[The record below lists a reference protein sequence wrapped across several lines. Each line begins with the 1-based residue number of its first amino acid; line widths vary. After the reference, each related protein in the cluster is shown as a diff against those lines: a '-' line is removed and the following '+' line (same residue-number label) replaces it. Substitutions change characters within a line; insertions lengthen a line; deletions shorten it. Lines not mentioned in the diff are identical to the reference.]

1 VSTEQYAPTL
11 ERGADRKSTGP
22 PESPR
27 LPAPEDFRR
36 ARAPALSG
44 ARANAPAGLVTRAV
58 KRSFDVVVSA
68 AALVLAAPL
77 LAIVAALIVLDSS
90 GPVFHRVER
99 VGFLGRPLRML
110 KFRKMAAGAHG
121 VALTTNGDA
130 RLTRIGSL
138 LARTRLDE
146 LPQLWHVLRGDMSLV
161 GPRPEHLGFVARHP
175 SAYRHILSV
184 RPGLTGLSQ
193 LAYARERVL
202 LDAGDPLGHYLRGI
216 LPEKVVLDCLY
227 ASRVSLAQ
235 DLRILAATARTLLLR
250 QPIAVDR
257 RSARVTRRRRPAPDG
272 AD

>member
-11 ERGADRKSTGP
+11 ERGADRKSKGP
-22 PESPR
+22 PE
-27 LPAPEDFRR
+27 LPQLAARVHVGR
-36 ARAPALSG
+36 ARAA
-44 ARANAPAGLVTRAV
+44 ARAAAPPGWATRTI
-58 KRSFDVVVSA
+58 KRSIDFAVA
-68 AALVLAAPL
+68 AVALVLAAPL
-77 LAIVAALIVLDSS
+77 VAVVAALIVLDSP

-99 VGFLGRPLRML
+99 VGFRGRPLRML
-110 KFRKMAAGAHG
+110 KFRKMAVGARG

-175 SAYRHILSV
+175 SAYRQILSV

-193 LAYARERVL
+193 LAFASERAV
-202 LDAGDPLGHYLRGI
+202 LDANDPLGHYLRGI
-216 LPEKVVLDCLY
+216 LPQKVALDCLY
-227 ASRVSLAQ
+227 ASRVGVAE
-235 DLRILAATARTLLLR
+235 DMRILVATALTLLLR

-257 RSARVTRRRRPAPDG
+257 RSARLTLRRRPVPAG
-272 AD
+272 RG